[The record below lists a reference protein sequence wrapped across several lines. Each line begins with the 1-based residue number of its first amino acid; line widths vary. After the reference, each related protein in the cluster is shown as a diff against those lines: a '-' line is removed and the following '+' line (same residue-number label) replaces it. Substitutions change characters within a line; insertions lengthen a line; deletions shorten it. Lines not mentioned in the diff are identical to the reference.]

1 MAVPATFLRRYA
13 AYSVDVAIVLVI
25 AVPLVAWQ
33 LHAVPA
39 AFDAAV
45 ATLQQRL
52 FELLDGALHD
62 GAPYDTGLFELARR
76 WADDP
81 GLRAGITALADIV
94 LDALVVSWLIVAL
107 AAAIWFIGFESS
119 SRQATPGKAA
129 LGLRVTAADG
139 SRPSFGRAAGRFLA
153 GAPSWALL
161 HFGHAMAAWTKERRA
176 LHDLIAGTRVVQH
189 DPAAT
194 PLPAWARAW
203 LFLQVAAFFGLVAFV
218 LVRYARLLDEAAGT
232 FG

>member
-1 MAVPATFLRRYA
+1 MDAPATFWRRYA
-13 AYSVDVAIVLVI
+13 AYSVDVAAVAVI
-25 AVPLVAWQ
+25 AVPLLAWQ
-33 LHAVPA
+33 MADVPA

-45 ATLQQRL
+45 EALQLRL
-52 FELLDGALHD
+52 WDLLDGALMD
-62 GAPYDTGLFELARR
+62 PAGPLELARR

-139 SRPSFGRAAGRFLA
+139 SRPSFGRVAGRFLA

-161 HFGHAMAAWTKERRA
+161 HLGHAMAAWTKERRA

-203 LFLQVAAFFGLVAFV
+203 LFLQVAAFFGLTGFV
-218 LVRYARLLDEAAGT
+218 LLRYAQLLNEAVGASG
-232 FG
+232 